1 MAKSANVSSKEQAR
15 QAFEQARVKR
25 LAMLDVDLSPP
36 RVTSIVDA
44 ADGTLARAAVD
55 DDLPVEV
62 DKWLNVFPEDA
73 VQLQLFIDGNWV
85 NVGQREIV
93 GDSPIFPLELK
104 LPKSYLAADATLELR
119 YKLIVDNPPDES
131 PAITLRV
138 DRTPPWG
145 TSLPPALVIA
155 DDPVTDDYLVAHPKG
170 LEIELE
176 AYAGQKANDKVAVF
190 YLNHLPQDPA
200 DLPPPVLYVDVPADR
215 IMFIPPAVIEEV
227 GNGGCYALYILW
239 DIAGNESK
247 LATYKTVTAALGK
260 LPTGLGDPVVPQA
273 AGGNPI
279 DLIDAIRGVV
289 VEIPEFENGEHT
301 DVFVVEWG
309 DQKFEYTV
317 GGPTPYLVPVPSEVL
332 KAAYGA
338 ATGELETIVS
348 YRVRRGGHSIPTPP
362 EPGKS
367 TKIKVDFS
375 YIGPVRPEPDP
386 EWPDPVNT
394 DLVPCKVFAEGST
407 TPNELPRGHDNKDAE
422 FEFELYTPANNGELI
437 EFFWDGVHVVE
448 ADYTVNIS
456 DTFPMRKPLPWK
468 YINAAGNADKLPAHY
483 AIRAKD
489 SNNAQHSPPTEV
501 NVKAVIVVAPKP
513 EFLDLSETGRLVCE
527 SLKDPDDDKA
537 PPAFRLK
544 VPDLSR
550 FNLQPGTEITLTW
563 QPYWG
568 ESGDT
573 PLPDEY
579 VKNETVNIDDDH
591 QVTGFV
597 WRIEPY
603 EDHILPIYEDVDGR
617 RRGRGKVFYSF
628 DYQGEK
634 VGSEPF
640 ETVVSIATPGGTC
653 PI

>member
-25 LAMLDVDLSPP
+25 LAMLDADLSPP
-36 RVTSIVDA
+36 RVKSIVDA

-62 DKWLNVFPEDA
+62 DEWLNAFAGDG

-85 NVGQREIV
+85 YVGDRETI
-93 GDSPIFPLELK
+93 GDSPTFPLTLK

-145 TSLPPALVIA
+145 ASLPPALIIA

-200 DLPPPVLYVDVPADR
+200 DLPPPVLYVNVPADR

-260 LPTGLGDPVVPQA
+260 LPTGLGDPLVPQA

-279 DLIDAIRGVV
+279 DLTDAIRGVV
-289 VEIPEFENGEHT
+289 VEIPAFENGEHT

-309 DQKFEYTV
+309 NQKFEYTV
-317 GGPTPYLVPVPSEVL
+317 GGPTPYQVPVPREVL

-338 ATGELETIVS
+338 ATGPLKTIVS
-348 YRVRRGGHSIPTPP
+348 YRVRRGGLAIPTPP
-362 EPGKS
+362 APGKS
-367 TKIKVDFS
+367 TTIEVDFS
-375 YIGPVRPEPDP
+375 YIGPVRPDPDP
-386 EWPDPVNT
+386 EWPDPVNPS
-394 DLVPCKVFAEGST
+394 LALCKVFAKGST
-407 TPNELPRGHDNKDAE
+407 TPNELLRIHNDEDAE
-422 FEFELYTPANNGELI
+422 FEFELYTPAKGGELI
-437 EFFWDGVHVVE
+437 EFFWDGEHVVE
-448 ADYTVNIS
+448 ADYTVDIS

-513 EFLDLSETGRLVCE
+513 EFLGLNDAGRLVCK
-527 SLKDPDDDKA
+527 SLEDPDNPSA
-537 PPAFRLK
+537 PPAFRLD
-544 VPDLSR
+544 VPDLSK
-550 FNLQPGTEITLTW
+550 FNLQPSAKITLTW

-573 PLPDEY
+573 PLPKEH
-579 VKNETVNIDDDH
+579 VKEETVEIDADH
-591 QVTGFV
+591 PVTGFI

-603 EDHILPIYEDVDGR
+603 EDHILPIYDDVGGR
-617 RRGRGKVFYSF
+617 PRGRGIVFYSF
-628 DYQGEK
+628 DYQGD
-634 VGSEPF
+634 VVSSDPF
-640 ETVVSIATPGGTC
+640 ETVVNIATAGGTC
-653 PI
+653 EL